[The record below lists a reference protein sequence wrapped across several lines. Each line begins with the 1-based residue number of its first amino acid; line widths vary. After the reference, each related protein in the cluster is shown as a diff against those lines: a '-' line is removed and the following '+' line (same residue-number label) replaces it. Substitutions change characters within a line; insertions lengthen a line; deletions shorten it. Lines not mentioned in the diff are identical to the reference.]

1 MDKTEFRE
9 GKRINILYTIPDM
22 FGFFYESHLS
32 WNSAYVHKPHFYF
45 PKKWMLPQQ
54 RREMSVYCSWGW
66 SRDQKKGMK

>member
-9 GKRINILYTIPDM
+9 EKRINILYTMPDM
-22 FGFFYESHLS
+22 FGGFFMNLS
-32 WNSAYVHKPHFYF
+32 YLETAHVHKPHFYF

-54 RREMSVYCSWGW
+54 RREMSVYCSRGW